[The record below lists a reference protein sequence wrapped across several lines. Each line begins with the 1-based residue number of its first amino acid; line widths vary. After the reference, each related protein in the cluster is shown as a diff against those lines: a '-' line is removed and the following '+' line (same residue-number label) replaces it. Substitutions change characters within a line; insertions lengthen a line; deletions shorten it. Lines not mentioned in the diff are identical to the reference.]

1 MDSII
6 VFIDVDCIFCNY
18 WANYILEN
26 DRSNK
31 IFVSSSRSI
40 EYKKIKEKFSDLPN
54 PNKTIFFLINGIIYQ
69 KSSAVIQIG
78 LQMKG
83 RHKLLIIGYIIPKFI
98 RDYFYMIISNRRKT
112 LMKDQCKISSLKKKN
127 KFIS

>member
-1 MDSII
+1 MNSII
-6 VFIDVDCIFCNY
+6 VFIDEDCLFCNY

-31 IFVSSSRSI
+31 IFISSSTSI
-40 EYKKIKEKFSDLPN
+40 EFEKIKGKYSTLPN
-54 PNKTIFFLINGIIYQ
+54 PNETIIFLKNRDIYQ

-83 RHKLLIIGYIIPKFI
+83 WHKLLVTVYIIPKFI
-98 RDYFYMIISNRRKT
+98 RDYFYMIISNRRKK
-112 LMKDQCKISSLKKKN
+112 LMKDQCEIISLKKKN
-127 KFIS
+127 KFLR